1 MFGRSTRTL
10 TFLTGAL
17 LLGAGCSSGDVSPSA
32 TVSALATSESSTR
45 VESSP
50 TGQSSTTTTDPAT
63 GSSGNDRVTIAD
75 LLASAEVPARCDMP
89 KQTLINGATD
99 PSFSPRSGWLI
110 LDDGVGPIAA
120 DLNGDG
126 NQELV
131 VRFGCTAGGVGWPEL
146 LLVYTPGPR
155 LLGYVD
161 LAEFSQREHS
171 YVTSWSPGSG
181 AIGVVW
187 QSYDGAGSGIEH
199 IQGMLTAD
207 DDHVTLDVM
216 SSRTPSD
223 GAEAVG
229 NAFTKALMEGDAAK
243 ARQLAA
249 PEALAALG
257 PDWESSQFSGA
268 SQCVVRDESF
278 PMSCEITIV
287 TGEPIEGDFAII
299 YRFDFTSDAEG
310 QVKISAISNQGDAG

>member
-10 TFLTGAL
+10 TFLTGALL

-146 LLVYTPGPR
+146 LLVYTPAHGSS
-155 LLGYVD
+155 
-161 LAEFSQREHS
+161 AMS
-171 YVTSWSPGSG
+171 TSPNSASESTATSLRGRR
-181 AIGVVW
+181 AQE
-187 QSYDGAGSGIEH
+187 QSAWCGRATTE
-199 IQGMLTAD
+199 
-207 DDHVTLDVM
+207 
-216 SSRTPSD
+216 P
-223 GAEAVG
+223 
-229 NAFTKALMEGDAAK
+229 
-243 ARQLAA
+243 
-249 PEALAALG
+249 ALA
-257 PDWESSQFSGA
+257 
-268 SQCVVRDESF
+268 
-278 PMSCEITIV
+278 
-287 TGEPIEGDFAII
+287 
-299 YRFDFTSDAEG
+299 
-310 QVKISAISNQGDAG
+310 

>member
-1 MFGRSTRTL
+1 M
-10 TFLTGAL
+10 
-17 LLGAGCSSGDVSPSA
+17 
-32 TVSALATSESSTR
+32 
-45 VESSP
+45 
-50 TGQSSTTTTDPAT
+50 
-63 GSSGNDRVTIAD
+63 
-75 LLASAEVPARCDMP
+75 
-89 KQTLINGATD
+89 
-99 PSFSPRSGWLI
+99 
-110 LDDGVGPIAA
+110 
-120 DLNGDG
+120 
-126 NQELV
+126 
-131 VRFGCTAGGVGWPEL
+131 
-146 LLVYTPGPR
+146 
-155 LLGYVD
+155 
-161 LAEFSQREHS
+161 
-171 YVTSWSPGSG
+171 
-181 AIGVVW
+181 VW

-199 IQGMLTAD
+199 IRGMLTAD

-243 ARQLAA
+243 ARQLAT

-287 TGEPIEGDFAII
+287 TGEPIEGNFAII